1 MSGFTWRPPA
11 SVARKRE
18 RAAEGAIALLVS
30 HRFTTV
36 TMADLIIVL
45 EGGRVTETGD
55 HETLRRGGGLYQEL
69 YEMQSRLYQ

>member
-1 MSGFTWRPPA
+1 MAATSLGGPE
-11 SVARKRE
+11 ARAR
-18 RAAEGAIALLVS
+18 RRGAIALLVS